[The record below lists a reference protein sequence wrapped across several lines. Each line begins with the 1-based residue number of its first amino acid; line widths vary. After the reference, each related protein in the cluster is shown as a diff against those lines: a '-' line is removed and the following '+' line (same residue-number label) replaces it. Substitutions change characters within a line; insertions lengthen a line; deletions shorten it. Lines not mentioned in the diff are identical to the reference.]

1 MDIYCTNMWNNV
13 NMDMCY
19 TNVWDSIID
28 NVNIKQNSMKLTI
41 VSIENAI
48 RTDQV
53 LVLTPTAGNELTTYF
68 QFLKDSEIDV
78 DDSDFPK
85 KISAH
90 VDSVLEFN
98 EMYRYISTSQ
108 DYEIGLDLT
117 KEYNNIQLISNE
129 EYYTIIDKYFKE
141 YKPRKE
147 YRG

>member
-1 MDIYCTNMWNNV
+1 
-13 NMDMCY
+13 
-19 TNVWDSIID
+19 
-28 NVNIKQNSMKLTI
+28 MKLTI

-68 QFLKDSEIDV
+68 QFLKDSEIDI
-78 DDSDFPK
+78 DDSDSPK